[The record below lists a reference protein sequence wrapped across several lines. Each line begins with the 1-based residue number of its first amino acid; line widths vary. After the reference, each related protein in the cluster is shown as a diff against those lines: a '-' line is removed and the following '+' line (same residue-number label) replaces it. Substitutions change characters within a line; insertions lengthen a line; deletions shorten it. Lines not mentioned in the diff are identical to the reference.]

1 MGSKMRKE
9 FFPNLKVCFFRKM
22 RMSVLGKYGK
32 SHFTKEVDIF
42 TTDLKN
48 KEAKYISFSHA
59 LSLSLSLYIYIYIY
73 IPVGL
78 VIH

>member
-9 FFPNLKVCFFRKM
+9 FFSNLKVCFFRKM
-22 RMSVLGKYGK
+22 RMSVFGKYGK

-48 KEAKYISFSHA
+48 KEAKYMSFSHA
-59 LSLSLSLYIYIYIY
+59 LSLSLSLSLSHYIYIYIHLS
-73 IPVGL
+73 V
-78 VIH
+78 